1 MDDPPIPTPF
11 DMLEKPGYNSKGND
25 REDKKDDQT
34 DKKEIIIESKEYT
47 ITNNDNV
54 YKISI
59 NKTDKGVLI
68 RSLNYESR
76 LTIQD
81 LTKMTK
87 ISLENLDE
95 AYDFIIDVFDND
107 RAIIKEIEL
116 FKVFKIRIIIFGFNG
131 KEKYIDIEL
140 LYNKKNKDII
150 INDLSLKCNS
160 LEEEVTSLK
169 TQISDMNKEMNILK
183 SEINNLKSVIK
194 ENKNKGIEKVN
205 NSNQKIENLDK
216 NKLVPK
222 SINFLCDLVKN
233 SYSDWGLDNVFTA
246 FTGVDKIPYLVY
258 STKEKQ
264 IIFMNINELKTINT
278 IKKAHD
284 NYITN
289 IHHFYDKEEKKD
301 IIMTVSA
308 EYNNIKLWEMNDF
321 NNIVEIKKINSQA
334 FLLSACFLIYNNNN
348 YIVTSNGDLKGNNF
362 DSIKLYDFKGKKFL
376 EINNSNKNTNFIKT
390 FYDKEK
396 DTHYII
402 TGNDGYIDSYNINE
416 NKKHFTFIEKPYNNS
431 HRSLAVIDYEA
442 TKKLVDSCEDGN
454 IRVWDFYSGKLINKI
469 FTGCN
474 PLRGI
479 SIFNENCIFI
489 GSKDKTIKVI
499 DINKGIIIN
508 SLKGHNNT
516 VLEIEVI
523 NLDKYGDCLIS
534 QGMDNESIK
543 LWGINYN

>member
-1 MDDPPIPTPF
+1 MEEAPMPTPI
-11 DMLEKPGYNSKGND
+11 DKPEIPGYYFNRYNQ
-25 REDKKDDQT
+25 EDKGDEEAY
-34 DKKEIIIESKEYT
+34 KKEIIIESKEYT
-47 ITNNDNV
+47 LTNDNKI

-59 NKTDKGVLI
+59 NKTDKVVLI
-68 RSLNYESR
+68 KSLNYESR
-76 LTIQD
+76 LTIDD

-87 ISLENLDE
+87 ICLDNLDE
-95 AYDFIIDVFDND
+95 AYKFIIDVFDNNK
-107 RAIIKEIEL
+107 AIIKEIEL
-116 FKVFKIRIIIFGFNG
+116 FKVFKIQIIIFGFNG
-131 KEKYIDIEL
+131 KEKYIDIKL

-150 INDLSLKCNS
+150 INELSLKCNS

-169 TQISDMNKEMNILK
+169 TQISDMNKEMSILK
-183 SEINNLKSVIK
+183 SEIDTLKSEIK
-194 ENKNKGIEKVN
+194 EIKNKGNEKVN
-205 NSNQKIENLDK
+205 NSNEKMENLGI

-222 SINFLCDLVKN
+222 NINFLCDLAKN
-233 SYSDWGLDNVFTA
+233 SFSDWGLDNVFTA
-246 FTGVDKIPYLVY
+246 FKGVDKIPYLVY

-264 IIFMNINELKTINT
+264 IIIMDIKELKIINT

-301 IIMTVSA
+301 IIMSVSA
-308 EYNNIKLWEMNDF
+308 EYNNIKLWSMNDF
-321 NNIVEIKKINSQA
+321 KNIVEIKKINNQA
-334 FLLSACFLIYNNNN
+334 LLLSACFLIYNNNN

-362 DSIKLYDFKGKKFL
+362 DSIKLYDFKGNKFL
-376 EINNSNKNTNFIKT
+376 EINNSNKNTNFIDT

-416 NKKHFTFIEKPYNNS
+416 NKKHIVFIENQPNNC
-431 HRSLAVIDYEA
+431 HRSAAVIENEA
-442 TKKLVDSCEDGN
+442 TKKLIDSCEDGI
-454 IRVWDFYSGKLINKI
+454 IRIWDFYSGKLINKI
-469 FTGCN
+469 ITGCN

-479 SIFNENCIFI
+479 SILNENCIFI
-489 GSKDKTIKVI
+489 GSKDKTIKVV

-516 VLEIEVI
+516 VLEIKVI

-534 QGMDNESIK
+534 QGMENDSIK